1 LLARHRRALA
11 AVRAAATRRLGHLE
25 VLVDAERN
33 DGAQHDADISHAQ
46 ASVRTLV
53 VTAREDLQIGRE
65 IRSVLVAGR

>member
-11 AVRAAATRRLGHLE
+11 AVRAATRRLGHLE